1 MFDKAPEVVADP
13 DEEYVY
19 VQFNYESYK
28 LDPEVAEQ
36 LGEDIQREARRAKQQ
51 E

>member
-1 MFDKAPEVVADP
+1 MFDKAPEVVAEP

-36 LGEDIQREARRAKQQ
+36 LGEDLQREAERATEQ

>member
-1 MFDKAPEVVADP
+1 MFGQGPEVSADP
-13 DEEYVY
+13 DGESVY
-19 VQFNYESYK
+19 LEFNYESYK

-36 LGEDIQREARRAKQQ
+36 LGEDLQREAERATEQ